1 MSENDKDGEKSVA
14 DTPIGTTV
22 SSSSVSPMLP
32 TSSSTT
38 YTNGNTERKNQING
52 AADASS
58 SSIADHS
65 TTADV
70 KERPPSLLKLVIPA
84 HEAAREG
91 LTSVSSSSDPS
102 SSSSISSPDS
112 VSSSHSRSGLLS
124 DPSTPQNATTDQPLD
139 KKRTY
144 SAHELHSWDS
154 SAKSGGPP
162 SFNRS
167 VTASSVDR
175 KHSLQSSMGPP
186 PSFGLVST
194 SLQVEIQAV
203 TLPADG
209 IKEVEDDKSTHTVFA
224 LEVRLVSGLR
234 WVIEKRYS
242 DFRDFHD
249 RMKKANASVRNL
261 PFPKKHYFR
270 GKSHSVIEQRRLDL
284 ERYVK
289 DILHVQP
296 LMKMPIFNFLAV
308 YAHLESYDRKK
319 RRQQKEVDLKRM
331 KNLLAPDELADVQAA
346 FQRLCTS
353 KATAI
358 ASVAPSSKQPTPQPT
373 TTAAT
378 TNSNI
383 NSPKSP
389 AVLAPTL
396 GPAADAS
403 TYADGGGGPSTSSSS
418 ISSSSSSAA
427 SSSAAD
433 NNLMSKTAFR
443 RDVLSVFPDMPS
455 TFAIRFMKGFSDK
468 SSNDISVDEF
478 VRAVAILRHGSTDDQ
493 LLFSFNMCDHDH
505 LGKLQSTGLSN
516 LLVSLYGRPVID
528 KPEYKRVVNDLFDY
542 GRTRLTADEFVHAML
557 TQPLDHVALV
567 LDWMPSF
574 MHILCETASPS
585 LLELQEDYN
594 PVVQQKIL
602 ETETAFSAADIAMLQ
617 DAFAMYRSGGSS
629 SSATSSTSHASTSQS
644 TTNRTA
650 AIDLELLA
658 ADFALQVSD
667 ARLVTAFASFG
678 PRANGVDIDVFSFV
692 HALHIACRGSWQDK
706 TRFGFRLFSSSG
718 NPEVMTRDDLV
729 AMLQLEVLVHSPVE
743 GHIRAYFPDCDTVVV
758 STAQIGMYV
767 DLVLRSDGDDSS
779 GGWTL
784 DLFTKW
790 AASRDHF
797 QVAALDM
804 MKRTVFAKLGLIP
817 ANKAE
822 EIDVARLCY
831 QPYDPSALVQ
841 GDHWFIVDPVWF
853 DHWRRYV
860 EFIPVLDT
868 FANPNPKA
876 RTATTTTTASTTAS
890 TYTSTSSLKAS
901 LSWSPPKPQVTS
913 SYSLLLPSPETK
925 RKGETGVGM
934 TAFNNLRKPVKMKPI
949 DGSMVAFDA
958 AAAKLHGPPPSS
970 SSSGPSSIDAKP
982 SSIVDTDNNIVR
994 PKYIG
999 NMALFKDKQFAPT
1012 DDMLAGKHFA
1022 VVCEPLWRALKAWYG
1037 GGPEIK
1043 QTVVVLSDGRA
1054 TLDLWG
1060 TERQHAAIMDGHVAA
1075 SASTTDASSSSTAL
1089 AASKYKRMRGGG
1101 SLGLINLGN
1110 TCYMNSA
1117 LQCIVNTPLFV
1128 DYFLSGMY
1136 MDDINRTSTLGMQG
1150 KLAEVYGKL
1159 LEDLWST
1166 KFKHVSPREF
1176 KKTIGKFNEAFRG
1189 NDQQDAQELIAFLL
1203 SGLSEDLNR
1212 IHDKPYISQPDS
1224 DGRYDSDLADE
1235 WWRNHLKREVSIV
1248 VALFTGQYKSLLT
1261 CSACGFKSARFEPFT
1276 FLQVP
1281 LPEPTHNNVT
1291 IPVVFA
1297 DSRMMPQKLSLRLS
1311 IDATIVELKKQL
1323 VDVCVA
1329 DFGLPLHSV
1338 ADIKICE
1345 YAGAHIVGFKA
1356 DNRKLGQ
1363 IRSIDRL
1370 MAFQL
1375 EPLAPRV
1382 VDVARFRRPSLIP
1395 YESPGDDD
1403 YMEEEDVEVVATDE
1417 LVTSRGRAPMSLHP
1431 HMLVEVQIKGE
1442 WVAGTVL
1449 TTTTSD
1455 TCAVQL
1461 RHGDVEENVS
1471 QTRVRPRPARLL
1483 YCPVISRKLGYSP
1496 VYFKNPFRPLPFGTP
1511 DLVRICPEMTTGAAL
1526 YAMVW
1531 DRVHRFFKQRHST
1544 TSNSSRRGP
1553 PRQHSISGPVQ
1564 HIDELFCHQDLP
1576 FLLRRVESKGSLV
1589 QFPIHGLNLASC
1601 VAPFEEFPSKYPD
1614 KKAAA
1619 AEVPPEASP
1628 VDHPIKDMSPAPPS
1642 TASFSSPPSANIN
1655 RARRGYT
1662 NTNLEQSRCLET
1674 HYDLYGVVNHQGA
1687 LGGGHY
1693 TAYAKNSMDG
1703 NWYCYDDE
1711 RVRLIEESK
1720 VVTAS
1725 AYLCFYVRKDM
1736 AEITVDAVYPPK
1748 KDGKITDED
1757 IDRFVEESDKG
1768 KCALM

>member
-358 ASVAPSSKQPTPQPT
+358 ASVTPPSSKQPTPQPT
-373 TTAAT
+373 TTAT

-427 SSSAAD
+427 SSSAD

-602 ETETAFSAADIAMLQ
+602 ENETAFSAAEIAMLQ

-629 SSATSSTSHASTSQS
+629 SSATSSTSHTSTSQS

-743 GHIRAYFPDCDTVVV
+743 GHIRAYFPDCDTAVV

-876 RTATTTTTASTTAS
+876 RTATTTTTASTT
-890 TYTSTSSLKAS
+890 YTSTSSLKAS

-925 RKGETGVGM
+925 RKGETGGSGM
-934 TAFNNLRKPVKMKPI
+934 TAFTNLRKPVKIKQI
-949 DGSMVAFDA
+949 DGSMAALDA
-958 AAAKLHGPPPSS
+958 AAAKLHGPPPPPPPSSS

-1060 TERQHAAIMDGHVAA
+1060 TERQHAATMDGHVVAA
-1075 SASTTDASSSSTAL
+1075 ASTTDASSTAL

-1291 IPVVFA
+1291 IPIVFA

-1382 VDVARFRRPSLIP
+1382 VDVTRFRRPSLIP

-1403 YMEEEDVEVVATDE
+1403 YMEEEDVEVVATDD
-1417 LVTSRGRAPMSLHP
+1417 TSRGRAPMSLHP

-1544 TSNSSRRGP
+1544 TTTSNSSRRGP

-1576 FLLRRVESKGSLV
+1576 FLLRRVESKG
-1589 QFPIHGLNLASC
+1589 
-1601 VAPFEEFPSKYPD
+1601 
-1614 KKAAA
+1614 
-1619 AEVPPEASP
+1619 
-1628 VDHPIKDMSPAPPS
+1628 
-1642 TASFSSPPSANIN
+1642 
-1655 RARRGYT
+1655 
-1662 NTNLEQSRCLET
+1662 
-1674 HYDLYGVVNHQGA
+1674 
-1687 LGGGHY
+1687 
-1693 TAYAKNSMDG
+1693 
-1703 NWYCYDDE
+1703 
-1711 RVRLIEESK
+1711 
-1720 VVTAS
+1720 
-1725 AYLCFYVRKDM
+1725 
-1736 AEITVDAVYPPK
+1736 
-1748 KDGKITDED
+1748 ITDSRTPWLLRSFGWTIPCNDHFVDLLED
-1757 IDRFVEESDKG
+1757 ETIAIDWDVQV
-1768 KCALM
+1768 LQ

>member
-1 MSENDKDGEKSVA
+1 
-14 DTPIGTTV
+14 
-22 SSSSVSPMLP
+22 
-32 TSSSTT
+32 
-38 YTNGNTERKNQING
+38 
-52 AADASS
+52 
-58 SSIADHS
+58 
-65 TTADV
+65 
-70 KERPPSLLKLVIPA
+70 
-84 HEAAREG
+84 
-91 LTSVSSSSDPS
+91 
-102 SSSSISSPDS
+102 
-112 VSSSHSRSGLLS
+112 
-124 DPSTPQNATTDQPLD
+124 
-139 KKRTY
+139 
-144 SAHELHSWDS
+144 
-154 SAKSGGPP
+154 
-162 SFNRS
+162 
-167 VTASSVDR
+167 
-175 KHSLQSSMGPP
+175 
-186 PSFGLVST
+186 
-194 SLQVEIQAV
+194 
-203 TLPADG
+203 
-209 IKEVEDDKSTHTVFA
+209 
-224 LEVRLVSGLR
+224 
-234 WVIEKRYS
+234 
-242 DFRDFHD
+242 
-249 RMKKANASVRNL
+249 
-261 PFPKKHYFR
+261 
-270 GKSHSVIEQRRLDL
+270 
-284 ERYVK
+284 
-289 DILHVQP
+289 
-296 LMKMPIFNFLAV
+296 
-308 YAHLESYDRKK
+308 
-319 RRQQKEVDLKRM
+319 EVDLKRM

-358 ASVAPSSKQPTPQPT
+358 ASVTPPSSKQPTPQPT
-373 TTAAT
+373 TTAT

-427 SSSAAD
+427 SSAAAD

-542 GRTRLTADEFVHAML
+542 GRSRLTADEFVHAML

-602 ETETAFSAADIAMLQ
+602 ETETAFSAAEIAMLQ

-629 SSATSSTSHASTSQS
+629 ATSSSSTNHASTGQS

-706 TRFGFRLFSSSG
+706 ARFGFRLFSSTG

-743 GHIRAYFPDCDTVVV
+743 GHIRAYFPDCDTAVV

-767 DLVLRSDGDDSS
+767 DLVLRSTDDS

-822 EIDVARLCY
+822 EIDVATLCY

-841 GDHWFIVDPVWF
+841 GDHWFIVDPVWGKL
-853 DHWRRYV
+853 V
-860 EFIPVLDT
+860 
-868 FANPNPKA
+868 
-876 RTATTTTTASTTAS
+876 
-890 TYTSTSSLKAS
+890 
-901 LSWSPPKPQVTS
+901 
-913 SYSLLLPSPETK
+913 
-925 RKGETGVGM
+925 VGM
-934 TAFNNLRKPVKMKPI
+934 TAFNNLRKPVKIKQI
-949 DGSMVAFDA
+949 DGSMAALDA
-958 AAAKLHGPPPSS
+958 AAAKLHGPPPPPPPSSS

-1060 TERQHAAIMDGHVAA
+1060 TERQHAATMDGHVVAA
-1075 SASTTDASSSSTAL
+1075 ASTTDASSTAL

-1382 VDVARFRRPSLIP
+1382 VDVTRFRRPSLIP

-1403 YMEEEDVEVVATDE
+1403 YMEEEDVEVVATDD
-1417 LVTSRGRAPMSLHP
+1417 TSRGRAPMSLHP

-1544 TSNSSRRGP
+1544 TTTSNSSRRGP

-1576 FLLRRVESKGSLV
+1576 FLLRRVESKGITDSRTPWLLRSFGWTIPCNDHFV
-1589 QFPIHGLNLASC
+1589 DLLEDETIAIDWDIQVLQ
-1601 VAPFEEFPSKYPD
+1601 EEVDMDKMKAMDLHPS
-1614 KKAAA
+1614 
-1619 AEVPPEASP
+1619 V
-1628 VDHPIKDMSPAPPS
+1628 
-1642 TASFSSPPSANIN
+1642 
-1655 RARRGYT
+1655 
-1662 NTNLEQSRCLET
+1662 
-1674 HYDLYGVVNHQGA
+1674 
-1687 LGGGHY
+1687 
-1693 TAYAKNSMDG
+1693 AKNDVLDHGPVPLSH
-1703 NWYCYDDE
+1703 
-1711 RVRLIEESK
+1711 
-1720 VVTAS
+1720 
-1725 AYLCFYVRKDM
+1725 
-1736 AEITVDAVYPPK
+1736 
-1748 KDGKITDED
+1748 
-1757 IDRFVEESDKG
+1757 
-1768 KCALM
+1768 

>member
-358 ASVAPSSKQPTPQPT
+358 ASVTPPPSKQPTPLPT
-373 TTAAT
+373 TTAT

-427 SSSAAD
+427 SSSVD

-602 ETETAFSAADIAMLQ
+602 ENETAFSAADIAMLQ

-1403 YMEEEDVEVVATDE
+1403 YMEEEDVEVVATDD
-1417 LVTSRGRAPMSLHP
+1417 TSRGRAPMSLHP

-1461 RHGDVEENVS
+1461 RHGDVEEN
-1471 QTRVRPRPARLL
+1471 
-1483 YCPVISRKLGYSP
+1483 
-1496 VYFKNPFRPLPFGTP
+1496 
-1511 DLVRICPEMTTGAAL
+1511 
-1526 YAMVW
+1526 
-1531 DRVHRFFKQRHST
+1531 
-1544 TSNSSRRGP
+1544 
-1553 PRQHSISGPVQ
+1553 
-1564 HIDELFCHQDLP
+1564 
-1576 FLLRRVESKGSLV
+1576 
-1589 QFPIHGLNLASC
+1589 
-1601 VAPFEEFPSKYPD
+1601 
-1614 KKAAA
+1614 
-1619 AEVPPEASP
+1619 
-1628 VDHPIKDMSPAPPS
+1628 
-1642 TASFSSPPSANIN
+1642 
-1655 RARRGYT
+1655 
-1662 NTNLEQSRCLET
+1662 
-1674 HYDLYGVVNHQGA
+1674 
-1687 LGGGHY
+1687 
-1693 TAYAKNSMDG
+1693 
-1703 NWYCYDDE
+1703 
-1711 RVRLIEESK
+1711 
-1720 VVTAS
+1720 
-1725 AYLCFYVRKDM
+1725 
-1736 AEITVDAVYPPK
+1736 
-1748 KDGKITDED
+1748 
-1757 IDRFVEESDKG
+1757 
-1768 KCALM
+1768 